1 MMIQP
6 ASTIRK
12 SLLPMPSSKNAVPVN
27 WLMLIFVKVS
37 FIMTSAAL
45 NDTAISK
52 YQPILTRIKVLIIW
66 TTVHAFDSLWIF
78 VFSKPFAYSGSN
90 RLLTAII
97 IPLYIPYAIYFH
109 AAPCHI
115 PTTKKIIAFPTVL
128 PRCFLL
134 HLPKRFI
141 CFERENG

>member
-1 MMIQP
+1 MGQGKSKLKPHLKSRGEQAELPVRRQLKSFAQLQKQRFVKMMIQP

-52 YQPILTRIKVLIIW
+52 YQPILTRIKVLII
-66 TTVHAFDSLWIF
+66 
-78 VFSKPFAYSGSN
+78 
-90 RLLTAII
+90 
-97 IPLYIPYAIYFH
+97 
-109 AAPCHI
+109 
-115 PTTKKIIAFPTVL
+115 
-128 PRCFLL
+128 
-134 HLPKRFI
+134 
-141 CFERENG
+141 